1 MIPDLLIMGLLTLC
15 TLLALLAWGYRRN
28 CVQLVRALKAMHEAH
43 RLQVEGL
50 ETQLEA
56 LWFARITG
64 MLIPGEEGHR
74 QTQEEGQ
81 TLATEQSVTSAI
93 RWNHADD
100 LGKFQGD
107 FGARVREAVPRIR
120 VVEDGAPDD
129 TPLATIEPY
138 SSPEWPKAWIVR
150 LPAVDGLDAIIV
162 SSFDAAQAL
171 VTEWLAADAKEAVP
185 DAQQA

>member
-28 CVQLVRALKAMHEAH
+28 CVQLARALKAMQEAH

-81 TLATEQSVTSAI
+81 TLATEQSVTSVAKPDKS
-93 RWNHADD
+93 HDA
-100 LGKFQGD
+100 
-107 FGARVREAVPRIR
+107 APRIR